1 MCQEACNQT
10 GQSDSKVGILHG
22 RGSMGLKARQLFWV
36 KVDEDSSRSIY
47 NMLQWNVG
55 KHIYLKNVHIY
66 SWIRVDKRCIIHTRS
81 NRQNAEWNMFPGLH
95 PRNQSSRMQS
105 VPEAMQARILFSHRS
120 SVIRRS
126 KQPSW
131 NCLTTESQTRL
142 HYSPQKR
149 PSMLNPEEP
158 P

>member
-55 KHIYLKNVHIY
+55 KHIYFKNVHIFM
-66 SWIRVDKRCIIHTRS
+66 D
-81 NRQNAEWNMFPGLH
+81 PGWQEVY
-95 PRNQSSRMQS
+95 N
-105 VPEAMQARILFSHRS
+105 SHQ
-120 SVIRRS
+120 I
-126 KQPSW
+126 
-131 NCLTTESQTRL
+131 
-142 HYSPQKR
+142 
-149 PSMLNPEEP
+149 EP
-158 P
+158 PKRRVKHASWFASKESIEPNAISA